1 MTSAISDTFK
11 DWTLFLD
18 RDGVIN
24 VRLVDDY
31 VKRWDEFVFLD
42 EAIESIIALSGQFAR
57 VVVVTNQQGVG
68 KGLMQEDDLKMIHS
82 KMVKAIAQAGGKID
96 RVYYCTALAQ
106 EGAPCRKP
114 NPGMALQAKHDF
126 PEINFKK
133 SLMVGDSLS
142 DVRFGKNL
150 GMTTV
155 LVASDNKLAKK
166 HPELTDFCFENLKA
180 LAGHLPDLKTKISK
194 A

>member
-24 VRLVDDY
+24 VRMVDDY
-31 VKRWDEFVFLD
+31 VKRWDEFVFID
-42 EAIESIIALSGQFAR
+42 GVIEAIVKLSQQFAR
-57 VVVVTNQQGVG
+57 VIVVTNQQGVS
-68 KGLMQEDDLKMIHS
+68 KGLMHEDDLKVIHS
-82 KMVKAIAQAGGKID
+82 KMLEEIAQAGGKID

-106 EGAPCRKP
+106 EGALCRKP

-126 PEINFKK
+126 PEIRFKK
-133 SLMVGDSLS
+133 SLMAGDSLS
-142 DVRFGKNL
+142 DLRFGKKL

-155 LVASDNKLAKK
+155 LIAPENKLAAQY
-166 HPELTDFCFENLKA
+166 PELTDFWFEHLKA
-180 LAGHLPDLKTKISK
+180 LADQIPELYLKISK
-194 A
+194 T

>member
-68 KGLMQEDDLKMIHS
+68 KGLMQEDDLKMI
-82 KMVKAIAQAGGKID
+82 Q
-96 RVYYCTALAQ
+96 
-106 EGAPCRKP
+106 
-114 NPGMALQAKHDF
+114 QAKHDF